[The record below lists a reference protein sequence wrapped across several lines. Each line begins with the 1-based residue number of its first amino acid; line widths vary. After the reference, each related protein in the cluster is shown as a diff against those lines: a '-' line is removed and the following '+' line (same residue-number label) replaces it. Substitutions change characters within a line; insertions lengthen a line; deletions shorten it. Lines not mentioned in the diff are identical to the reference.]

1 MMLKKNLAIALIAA
15 AGFTMMSQ
23 EAPAFFGRSKSKSE
37 IVQVT
42 GSDTIVNLSQHISEV
57 YMGSHKDARIAVTGG
72 GSGVGIAA
80 AINGTTD
87 IAMASRDAKASELK
101 SAKDA
106 GRELE
111 EVVIGWD
118 GIGVVTHKNNP
129 VNALSMEAVGKIFSG
144 EITNWK
150 EVGGNDAPIVIL
162 SRDSS
167 SGTHVYFKEAV
178 VRGGKDNDKE
188 YANHTLYLPSNSAIM
203 QETANNV
210 NAIGYVGM
218 GYLDGSVNAM
228 EIDGVEPTV
237 ENVSNKA
244 YPVAREL
251 FWYVPAE
258 RSQVITNIINFALSP
273 EGQAIVSE
281 EGFVPAK

>member
-1 MMLKKNLAIALIAA
+1 MLKKNIAVALMVV
-15 AGFTMMSQ
+15 AGMMSINQ
-23 EAPAFFGRSKSKSE
+23 EAEAFFGKKNKSE
-37 IVQVT
+37 IVQIT
-42 GSDTIVNLSQHISEV
+42 GSDTCLNVTQYISEM
-57 YMGSHKDARIAVTGG
+57 YMASNKDARIAVTGG

-87 IAMASRDAKASELK
+87 IAMASRDAKSSELA
-101 SAKDA
+101 SAEKA
-106 GRELE
+106 GNALE

-118 GIGVVTHKNNP
+118 GIGVITNKNNP

-144 EITNWK
+144 EITNWN
-150 EVGGNDAPIVIL
+150 EVGGKDAEIVLL

-178 VRGGKDNDKE
+178 VRGGEENSKE
-188 YANHTLYLPSNSAIM
+188 YANTALFLPSNTSIM
-203 QETANNV
+203 QETANNE

-218 GYLDGSVNAM
+218 GYLDETVNAVS
-228 EIDGVEPTV
+228 IDGSEATV
-237 ENVSNKA
+237 ENVSSKE

-251 FWYVPAE
+251 FWYAPAE
-258 RSQVITNIINFALSP
+258 RSQVISNIINFALSP
-273 EGQAIVSE
+273 EGQEIVAK